1 MGNCKG
7 KPMAYKNPDYK
18 PIERN
23 QKILSIA
30 WSHVQSV
37 PYQVSL
43 RWLFYRLL
51 QAGVISGKTR
61 YDWFV
66 GLVSKARTN
75 YWEGWRPDTLADDTR
90 TAVIRGTGER
100 TAGDWLEVVR
110 TGARCHLDF
119 WYTQSVYLELWFEAK
134 AMRYQ
139 FEHYTK
145 HITLRPFGGDAS
157 IPYKWEMVEALELA
171 RKKYRQGI
179 IILYFG
185 DLDPKGEMIPESVE
199 DSIRYW
205 SDVGFNFIRAG
216 LNPGDE
222 VKYNLPENPEDPGK
236 YQWEA
241 LEDDPARDLITSA
254 VGRFVDYDAMERI
267 EALENDAT
275 ASFRRH
281 LDGLEL

>member
-1 MGNCKG
+1 
-7 KPMAYKNPDYK
+7 MAYKNPDYK
-18 PIERN
+18 PIARN
-23 QKILSIA
+23 REILSIA

-61 YDWFV
+61 YKWFTD
-66 GLVSKARTN
+66 LVSKARTN
-75 YWEGWRPDTLADDTR
+75 YWENWQPDTLADDTR
-90 TAVIRGTGER
+90 AAFIRGTGPR
-100 TAGDWLEVVR
+100 TASGWLEAVKTR
-110 TGARCHLDF
+110 QFCYLDF
-119 WYTQSVYLELWFEAK
+119 WYTQPVYLELWFEAK

-139 FEHYTK
+139 FEHYTE

-157 IPYKWEMVEALELA
+157 IPCKWEMVEALELA
-171 RKKYRQGI
+171 ERKYHNDI
-179 IILYFG
+179 VILYFG
-185 DLDPKGEMIPESVE
+185 DLDPKGEMIPEAVE

-205 SDVGFNFIRAG
+205 SDVEFDFVRAG

-222 VKYNLPENPEDPGK
+222 ARYNLPENPEDPGK

-241 LEDDPARDLITSA
+241 LEDDAARELITSA
-254 VGRFVDYDAMERI
+254 VERYVDYAAMAEI
-267 EALENDAT
+267 EMLENDAT
-275 ASFRRH
+275 ASFRRY